1 MALVTAP
8 LLSMDA
14 SGAVGGAVV
23 FSKWKGR
30 NYVRALVK
38 PSNPKSGGQVGVRAM
53 FAFLSQEW
61 KNILP
66 ADQATWED
74 IAEAASFL
82 PFNAYQQN
90 GLLRNR
96 NFLAPTQAYPAAQ
109 AMLVDTIGTFTAT
122 AGVRQITIEIDD
134 SDTAGDNWGFLIFRS
149 TGTGFTPAFDNLVHV
164 LPRPA
169 AGSLFFV
176 DTPLVPDTY
185 YYDAKP
191 FTKDAVLGVLKGEI
205 NATVV

>member
-14 SGAVGGAVV
+14 SGAVGGAIV

-30 NYVRALVK
+30 NYARALVT

-53 FAFLSQEW
+53 FKFLSQEW
-61 KNILP
+61 KNLS
-66 ADQATWED
+66 AGDQATWEA

-96 NFLAPTQAYPAAQ
+96 NFLAPAQ
-109 AMLVDTIGTFTAT
+109 A
-122 AGVRQITIEIDD
+122 
-134 SDTAGDNWGFLIFRS
+134 
-149 TGTGFTPAFDNLVHV
+149 
-164 LPRPA
+164 
-169 AGSLFFV
+169 
-176 DTPLVPDTY
+176 
-185 YYDAKP
+185 
-191 FTKDAVLGVLKGEI
+191 
-205 NATVV
+205 

>member
-14 SGAVGGAVV
+14 SGAVAGAIV

-38 PSNPKSGGQVGVRAM
+38 PSNPNSGGQVGVRAA
-53 FAFLSQEW
+53 FKFLSQQW
-61 KNILP
+61 KNIAP
-66 ADQATWED
+66 TDQATWEA

-96 NFLAPTQAYPAAQ
+96 NFLGLSQAYPPTLTLA
-109 AMLVDTIGTFTAT
+109 VDAINTFTAT
-122 AGVRQITIEIDD
+122 AGVRQITIALNDVDI
-134 SDTAGDNWGFLIFRS
+134 TGDNWGFLLYRS
-149 TGTGFTPAFDNLVHV
+149 TLTGFTPAFDNLIAIVA
-164 LPRPA
+164 A
-169 AGSLFFV
+169 AGTTIVNFV

-191 FTKDAVLGVLKGEI
+191 FTTDATIGALNGEI
-205 NATVV
+205 NAVVT